1 MTTTTDTH
9 IYDSASARR
18 PIVDPFVNI
27 WKNRAL
33 IGLLVARDLTV
44 RYKRSVLGV
53 WWTVL
58 NPLLTTLVYWFV
70 FSAIFHRTTR
80 ADVPFIVYL
89 LSGTLL
95 ISVFFSQGSV
105 AGGSSLIHGR
115 SILSKIRVPGE
126 VFATTAAL
134 AAAVNFLIGSVLL
147 LAIQVIIGW
156 GIPWTVVLVPIPT
169 LAMLALVTGFGM
181 LIASAA
187 IHFYDVLD
195 FVRVILQMVIWLVP
209 TFYPIEI
216 IPENL
221 QVLVKVNPLYSYLA
235 VFRAFMYEGV
245 IPPTWNLVYM
255 GASAIIVLLLGVWVF
270 SKSWKQAAV
279 RL

>member
-1 MTTTTDTH
+1 MATTTH
-9 IYDSASARR
+9 IYDSASPRR
-18 PIVDPFVNI
+18 PVIDPFFNM

-33 IGLLVARDLTV
+33 IGLLVGRDLTL

-70 FSAIFHRTTR
+70 FSAIFRRTAGTE
-80 ADVPFIVYL
+80 VPFVVYL

-95 ISVFFSQGSV
+95 ISVFFGQGSI
-105 AGGSSLIHGR
+105 AGGSSLIGGR
-115 SILSKIRVPGE
+115 AILSKIRVPGE
-126 VFATTAAL
+126 VFSVTAAL
-134 AAAVNFLIGSVLL
+134 AAAVNFLIGMLML
-147 LAIQVIIGW
+147 LAIQLILGW
-156 GIPWTVVLVPIPT
+156 GIPWTVVLTPVPA
-169 LAMLALVTGFGM
+169 LAMLAFVTGFGM

-195 FVRVILQMVIWLVP
+195 FVRVLLQMVIWLVP

-216 IPENL
+216 IPDNL
-221 QVLVKVNPLYSYLA
+221 HLLIELNPLYSYLV
-235 VFRAFMYEGV
+235 VFRGFVYEGV
-245 IPPTWNLVYM
+245 FAPTWNFAYM
-255 GASAIIVLLLGVWVF
+255 GASAIVILLLGVWVF

>member
-1 MTTTTDTH
+1 MNTTT
-9 IYDSASARR
+9 YDSTASSGDIRQ
-18 PIVDPFVNI
+18 PFSNI

-33 IGLLVARDLTV
+33 INLLVARDLTL

-58 NPLLTTLVYWFV
+58 NPLLTTAVYWFV
-70 FSAIFHRTTR
+70 FSTIFRRSTGT
-80 ADVPFIVYL
+80 DVPFIVYL

-95 ISVFFSQGSV
+95 VSVFFSQGAI
-105 AGGSSLIHGR
+105 AGGSALIGSR
-115 SILSKIRVPGE
+115 TILSKIRVPGE
-126 VFATTAAL
+126 VFSVTAAV
-134 AAAVNFLIGSVLL
+134 AAAVNFLIGVAVLL
-147 LAIQVIIGW
+147 IIQLATGW
-156 GIPWTVVLVPIPT
+156 GVPWTAVLIAIPSF
-169 LAMLALVTGFGM
+169 AMLLFVTGFGM

-195 FVRVILQMVIWLVP
+195 LVRVILQMVIWLVP

-221 QVLVKVNPLYSYLA
+221 QILVKINPLYSYLV
-235 VFRAFMYEGV
+235 VFRAFVYEGQF
-245 IPPTWNLVYM
+245 PPAWSITYMAGSAVLMLLV
-255 GASAIIVLLLGVWVF
+255 GVWVF
-270 SKSWKQAAV
+270 SRSWRNAAV

>member
-1 MTTTTDTH
+1 MTTTNTP
-9 IYDSASARR
+9 IYDSASPRR
-18 PIVDPFVNI
+18 PIVHPFVNI
-27 WKNRAL
+27 WTNRDL
-33 IGLLVARDLTV
+33 IKLLVGRDLTV

-70 FSAIFHRTTR
+70 FSAIFQRSAGTE
-80 ADVPFIVYL
+80 VPFVIYL

-105 AGGSSLIHGR
+105 AGGSSLISGR
-115 SILSKIRVPGE
+115 TILSKIRVPGE

-134 AAAVNFLIGSVLL
+134 AAAVNFLIGTVLL
-147 LAIQVIIGW
+147 LIIQPILGW
-156 GIPWTVVLVPIPT
+156 PIPWTVVLVPIPT

-221 QVLVKVNPLYSYLA
+221 QILVKVNPLYSYLV
-235 VFRAFMYEGV
+235 VFRGFMYEGV
-245 IPPTWNLVYM
+245 FPPTWNLVYM